1 MNLTFTTADWFT
13 LLGHMA
19 LMSLI
24 SVGGAITTAPDQHRY
39 LVDQQKWLS
48 DEQFNASVAIAQA
61 APGPN
66 ILFIALIGWNIG
78 LNAAGLPG
86 ALLGMTLSM
95 VGIMVPSSVLMYMA
109 VQWAHRNRELVG
121 VRAFKQGMAP
131 IVLALLVSTSWILA
145 THGRYQLEDGPLWV
159 LALITAA
166 IVVRTRIH
174 LLWLLGAGAMLGWF
188 GWV

>member
-1 MNLTFTTADWFT
+1 MSAAFT
-13 LLGHMA
+13 LSDWLTLFGHMA
-19 LMSLI
+19 LMSLV

-39 LVDQQKWLS
+39 LVDQQGWLS

-78 LNAAGLPG
+78 LNAGGLPG
-86 ALLGMTLSM
+86 AVLGMTVSM
-95 VGIMVPSSVLMYMA
+95 AGIMIPSSVLMYAA
-109 VQWAHRNRELVG
+109 VQWAHKNRENRS

-145 THGRYQLEDGPLWV
+145 THGRYQLEDGPLWLV
-159 LALITAA
+159 ALITTL
-166 IVVRTRIH
+166 VVARTRIH
-174 LLWLLGAGAMLGWF
+174 MLWLLGAGAALGWF